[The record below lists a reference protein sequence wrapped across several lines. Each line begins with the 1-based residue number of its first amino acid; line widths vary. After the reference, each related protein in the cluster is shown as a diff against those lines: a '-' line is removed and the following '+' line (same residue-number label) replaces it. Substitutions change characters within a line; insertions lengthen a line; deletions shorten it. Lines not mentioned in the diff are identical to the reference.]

1 MLFCEPCSNNRIS
14 RKVRLQFKFDLQLF
28 DDEKTEDPTSKRLS
42 DARSKGQVSKSQE
55 ITSVFVIFSGF
66 MGLKIFG
73 SSIYAQ
79 ITNYMTFIFSN
90 LYQETSVE
98 NVMRI
103 IFDIGI
109 LLAKTALPVMLTILL
124 VGLAVNYYQ
133 VGFLFTTQPLSPSL
147 SKLNPINGF
156 KRMFSLRSLVELA
169 KSVLKIVI
177 IGTFIYRFLSN
188 QTPQLPKLIYSDV
201 HVAIHLVAD
210 LILSLIYQIGGVML
224 VLGLFDYAYQKW
236 QYKKGLKMSKH
247 DVKEEYK
254 QAEGDPQIKGK
265 IKQKQREMA
274 LRRMMQ
280 EVPKADVI
288 VTNPTHYAVALKYD
302 KGMTAPVVIAK
313 GQDIIAQRIKEIA
326 KEAKIVIVENKPLAR
341 ALYSTTE
348 VGDVVP
354 QELYKSVAEVL
365 AYVYRLKKR
374 LS

>member
-1 MLFCEPCSNNRIS
+1 MLFCEPCSNNRIR